1 MAPVLRRG
9 ISARRPR
16 GPGPEIPG
24 GSGAGRGGTR
34 DHQGGGRARAG
45 PGVRRSSRAG
55 GRAER
60 RGLYGDCRVADEA
73 GTPAAWA
80 PGEEARAVRCA
91 SYLEGMAHVLNLNC
105 LLVRRGVMGG
115 EVPAADVA
123 GADTAALVRAFLA
136 WAGRHPGELDE
147 HRSVAGVALVEAF
160 PCR

>member
-1 MAPVLRRG
+1 M
-9 ISARRPR
+9 
-16 GPGPEIPG
+16 
-24 GSGAGRGGTR
+24 AGRGTI
-34 DHQGGGRARAG
+34 RA
-45 PGVRRSSRAG
+45 AG
-55 GRAER
+55 GLALALACVGRPASAAEPSV

-136 WAGRHPGELDE
+136 WAGRHPEELDE
-147 HRSVAGVALVEAF
+147 HRSVAGVALVEAL